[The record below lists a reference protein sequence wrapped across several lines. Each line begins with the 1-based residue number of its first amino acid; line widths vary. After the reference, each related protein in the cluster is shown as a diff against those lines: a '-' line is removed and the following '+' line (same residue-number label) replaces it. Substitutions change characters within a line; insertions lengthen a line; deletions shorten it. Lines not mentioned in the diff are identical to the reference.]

1 MNKYDFKDTIKR
13 IDNNDYIN
21 HSKFNSNNYIKD
33 KIKDNIN
40 DNSIKCFNII
50 FDACKDIA
58 DRKTNN
64 EVNML
69 LVEELSELI
78 KPVIKLERWNWA
90 DEFLRCEYSDIRNN
104 IYEELADVVITLLQ
118 FIYKN
123 DIIYK
128 DLVDKISDKLLR
140 LYDIKYGEIK

>member
-13 IDNNDYIN
+13 IDNNN
-21 HSKFNSNNYIKD
+21 FSKD
-33 KIKDNIN
+33 KLKNNIN
-40 DNSIKCFNII
+40 DNSIKVFNII
-50 FDACKDIA
+50 FDSCKDIA

-104 IYEELADVVITLLQ
+104 IYEELADVIITLLQ

-128 DLVDKISDKLLR
+128 DLVDKISEKLLR
-140 LYDIKYGEIK
+140 LYDTKPNEK

>member
-33 KIKDNIN
+33 TLKNNIN
-40 DNSIKCFNII
+40 DNSIKAFNIVY
-50 FDACKDIA
+50 DACKDIA

-78 KPVIKLERWNWA
+78 KPIIKLERWNWA

-104 IYEELADVVITLLQ
+104 IYEELADVIITLLQ

-128 DLVDKISDKLLR
+128 DLIDKISEKLLR
-140 LYDIKYGEIK
+140 LYDTNPIQK

>member
-13 IDNNDYIN
+13 IDNNN
-21 HSKFNSNNYIKD
+21 FSKD
-33 KIKDNIN
+33 KLKNNIN

-78 KPVIKLERWNWA
+78 KPIIKLERWNWA

-104 IYEELADVVITLLQ
+104 IYEELADVIITLLQ

-128 DLVDKISDKLLR
+128 DLVDKISEKLLR
-140 LYDIKYGEIK
+140 LYDTKPI

>member
-13 IDNNDYIN
+13 IDNNN
-21 HSKFNSNNYIKD
+21 FSKD
-33 KIKDNIN
+33 KLKNNIN
-40 DNSIKCFNII
+40 DNSIKAFNII

-78 KPVIKLERWNWA
+78 KPIIKLERWNWA
-90 DEFLRCEYSDIRNN
+90 DEFLRCEYIDIRNN
-104 IYEELADVVITLLQ
+104 IYEELADVIITLLQ

-140 LYDIKYGEIK
+140 LYDTKQ

>member
-13 IDNNDYIN
+13 IDNNN
-21 HSKFNSNNYIKD
+21 FSKD
-33 KIKDNIN
+33 KLKNNIN

-78 KPVIKLERWNWA
+78 KPIIKLERWNWA
-90 DEFLRCEYSDIRNN
+90 DEFLRFEYSDIRNN
-104 IYEELADVVITLLQ
+104 IYEELADVIITLLQ

-123 DIIYK
+123 DVIYK

-140 LYDIKYGEIK
+140 FYDTKPNEK

>member
-13 IDNNDYIN
+13 IDNNN
-21 HSKFNSNNYIKD
+21 FSKD
-33 KIKDNIN
+33 KLKNNIN

-50 FDACKDIA
+50 YDACKDIA

-78 KPVIKLERWNWA
+78 KPIIKLERWNWA

-104 IYEELADVVITLLQ
+104 IYEELADVIITLLQ

-140 LYDIKYGEIK
+140 FYDTKPNEK

>member
-13 IDNNDYIN
+13 IDNN
-21 HSKFNSNNYIKD
+21 NYIKD
-33 KIKDNIN
+33 RLKNNIN
-40 DNSIKCFNII
+40 DNSIKVFNII

-58 DRKTNN
+58 DKKTNN

-78 KPVIKLERWNWA
+78 KPIIKLERWNWA

-104 IYEELADVVITLLQ
+104 IYEELADVIITLLQ

-128 DLVDKISDKLLR
+128 DLVDKISEKLLR
-140 LYDIKYGEIK
+140 LYDTKYGRK

>member
-13 IDNNDYIN
+13 IDN
-21 HSKFNSNNYIKD
+21 NNYIKD

-40 DNSIKCFNII
+40 DNSIKCFNIVYN
-50 FDACKDIA
+50 ACKDIA

-78 KPVIKLERWNWA
+78 KPIIKLERWNWA

-104 IYEELADVVITLLQ
+104 IYEELADVIITLLQ

-128 DLVDKISDKLLR
+128 DLIDKISEKLLR
-140 LYDIKYGEIK
+140 LYDTKPIQK

>member
-13 IDNNDYIN
+13 IDNN
-21 HSKFNSNNYIKD
+21 NYIKD
-33 KIKDNIN
+33 TLKNNIN
-40 DNSIKCFNII
+40 DNSIKAFNII

-58 DRKTNN
+58 DRKTNS

-104 IYEELADVVITLLQ
+104 IYEELADVIITLLQ

-128 DLVDKISDKLLR
+128 DLVDKISEKLLR
-140 LYDIKYGEIK
+140 LYDTNPIQK

>member
-13 IDNNDYIN
+13 IDNN
-21 HSKFNSNNYIKD
+21 NYIKD
-33 KIKDNIN
+33 KLKNNIN
-40 DNSIKCFNII
+40 DNSIKAFNII

-58 DRKTNN
+58 DRKTNS

-104 IYEELADVVITLLQ
+104 IYEELADVIITLLQ

-128 DLVDKISDKLLR
+128 DLVDKISEKLLR
-140 LYDIKYGEIK
+140 LYDTNPIQK

>member
-13 IDNNDYIN
+13 IDNN
-21 HSKFNSNNYIKD
+21 NYIKD
-33 KIKDNIN
+33 KLKNNIN
-40 DNSIKCFNII
+40 DNSIKAFNII

-69 LVEELSELI
+69 LIEELSELI
-78 KPVIKLERWNWA
+78 KPIIKLERWNWA

-104 IYEELADVVITLLQ
+104 IYEELADVIITLLQ

-140 LYDIKYGEIK
+140 LYDTKPNEK

>member
-13 IDNNDYIN
+13 IDNN
-21 HSKFNSNNYIKD
+21 NYIKD
-33 KIKDNIN
+33 KFKNNIN
-40 DNSIKCFNII
+40 DNSIKAFNII

-78 KPVIKLERWNWA
+78 KPIIKLERWNWA
-90 DEFLRCEYSDIRNN
+90 DEFLRCEYTDIRNN
-104 IYEELADVVITLLQ
+104 IYEELADVIITLLQ

>member
-33 KIKDNIN
+33 NIN

-64 EVNML
+64 EVSML

-78 KPVIKLERWNWA
+78 KPIIKLERWNWA

-104 IYEELADVVITLLQ
+104 IYEELADVIIMLLQ

-140 LYDIKYGEIK
+140 FYETKPEQK

>member
-13 IDNNDYIN
+13 IDNN
-21 HSKFNSNNYIKD
+21 NYIKD
-33 KIKDNIN
+33 KLKNNIN
-40 DNSIKCFNII
+40 DNSIKAFNII
-50 FDACKDIA
+50 FDACKDNA
-58 DRKTNN
+58 DRKTNS

-78 KPVIKLERWNWA
+78 KPIIKLERWNWA

-104 IYEELADVVITLLQ
+104 IYEEVADVIITLLQ

>member
-13 IDNNDYIN
+13 IDNN
-21 HSKFNSNNYIKD
+21 NYIKD
-33 KIKDNIN
+33 TLKNNIN
-40 DNSIKCFNII
+40 DNSIKAFNII

-58 DRKTNN
+58 DRKSNN

-90 DEFLRCEYSDIRNN
+90 DEFLRCEYIDIRNN
-104 IYEELADVVITLLQ
+104 IYEELADVIITLLQ

-128 DLVDKISDKLLR
+128 DLVDKISEKLLR
-140 LYDIKYGEIK
+140 LYDTKPIQK

>member
-13 IDNNDYIN
+13 IDNN
-21 HSKFNSNNYIKD
+21 NYIKD
-33 KIKDNIN
+33 KLKNNIN
-40 DNSIKCFNII
+40 DNSIKAFNII
-50 FDACKDIA
+50 FDACRDIA

-69 LVEELSELI
+69 LVEEFSELI
-78 KPVIKLERWNWA
+78 KPIIKLERWNWA
-90 DEFLRCEYSDIRNN
+90 DEFLRCEYTDIRNN
-104 IYEELADVVITLLQ
+104 IYEELADVIITLLQ

>member
-1 MNKYDFKDTIKR
+1 MNKYNFKDTIKR

-33 KIKDNIN
+33 NIKDNIN

-104 IYEELADVVITLLQ
+104 IYEELADVIIMLLQ

-140 LYDIKYGEIK
+140 FYDTKPNEK

>member
-13 IDNNDYIN
+13 IDNNN
-21 HSKFNSNNYIKD
+21 FSKD
-33 KIKDNIN
+33 KLKNNIN
-40 DNSIKCFNII
+40 DNSIKAFNII

-104 IYEELADVVITLLQ
+104 IYEELADVIITLLQ

-128 DLVDKISDKLLR
+128 DLVDKISEKLLR
-140 LYDIKYGEIK
+140 LYDTKPNEK

>member
-13 IDNNDYIN
+13 IDNNNNIN

-33 KIKDNIN
+33 TLKNNIN
-40 DNSIKCFNII
+40 DNSIKAFNII

-78 KPVIKLERWNWA
+78 KPIIKLERWNWA

-104 IYEELADVVITLLQ
+104 IYEELADVIITLLQ

-128 DLVDKISDKLLR
+128 DLVDKISEKLLR
-140 LYDIKYGEIK
+140 LYDTNPIQK

>member
-13 IDNNDYIN
+13 IDNN
-21 HSKFNSNNYIKD
+21 NYIKD
-33 KIKDNIN
+33 KLKNNIN
-40 DNSIKCFNII
+40 DNSIKAFNII

-58 DRKTNN
+58 DRKTNS

-104 IYEELADVVITLLQ
+104 IYEELADVIITLLQ

-128 DLVDKISDKLLR
+128 DLVDKICEKLLR
-140 LYDIKYGEIK
+140 LYDTKPNEK

>member
-13 IDNNDYIN
+13 IDNNN
-21 HSKFNSNNYIKD
+21 FSKD
-33 KIKDNIN
+33 KLKNNIN

-78 KPVIKLERWNWA
+78 KPIIKLERWNWA
-90 DEFLRCEYSDIRNN
+90 DEFLRCEYTDIRNN
-104 IYEELADVVITLLQ
+104 IYEELADVIITLLQ

>member
-13 IDNNDYIN
+13 IDN
-21 HSKFNSNNYIKD
+21 NNYIKD

-58 DRKTNN
+58 DRKTNS

-78 KPVIKLERWNWA
+78 KPIIKLERWNWA
-90 DEFLRCEYSDIRNN
+90 DEFLRCEYKDIISNL
-104 IYEELADVVITLLQ
+104 YEELSDVIIMLLQ

-128 DLVDKISDKLLR
+128 DLVDKITDKLLR
-140 LYDIKYGEIK
+140 VYETKFGEKQ

>member
-13 IDNNDYIN
+13 IDNNN
-21 HSKFNSNNYIKD
+21 FSKD
-33 KIKDNIN
+33 KLKNNIN
-40 DNSIKCFNII
+40 DNSIKAFNII

-104 IYEELADVVITLLQ
+104 IYEELADVIIMLLQ

-123 DIIYK
+123 DVIYK

-140 LYDIKYGEIK
+140 FYDTKPNEK

>member
-13 IDNNDYIN
+13 IDNNN
-21 HSKFNSNNYIKD
+21 FSKD
-33 KIKDNIN
+33 KLKNNIN
-40 DNSIKCFNII
+40 DNSIKAFNII

-90 DEFLRCEYSDIRNN
+90 DEFLRCEYTDIRNN
-104 IYEELADVVITLLQ
+104 IYEELADVIITLLQ

-128 DLVDKISDKLLR
+128 DLVDKISEKLLR
-140 LYDIKYGEIK
+140 LYDTKPNEK

>member
-13 IDNNDYIN
+13 IDNN
-21 HSKFNSNNYIKD
+21 NYIKD
-33 KIKDNIN
+33 KLKNNIN
-40 DNSIKCFNII
+40 DNSIKAFNII
-50 FDACKDIA
+50 FDACRDIA

-78 KPVIKLERWNWA
+78 KPIIKLERWNWA
-90 DEFLRCEYSDIRNN
+90 DEFLRCEYTDIRNN
-104 IYEELADVVITLLQ
+104 IYEELADVIITLLQ

>member
-13 IDNNDYIN
+13 IDNN
-21 HSKFNSNNYIKD
+21 NYIKD
-33 KIKDNIN
+33 KLKNNIN
-40 DNSIKCFNII
+40 DNSIKAFNII

-78 KPVIKLERWNWA
+78 KPIIKLERWNWA

-104 IYEELADVVITLLQ
+104 IYEELADVIITLLQ

-123 DIIYK
+123 DVIYK

-140 LYDIKYGEIK
+140 FYDTKPNEK

>member
-1 MNKYDFKDTIKR
+1 MNKYNFKDTIKR
-13 IDNNDYIN
+13 IDNN
-21 HSKFNSNNYIKD
+21 NYIKD
-33 KIKDNIN
+33 KLKNNIN
-40 DNSIKCFNII
+40 DNSIKAFNII

-78 KPVIKLERWNWA
+78 KPIIKLERWNWA
-90 DEFLRCEYSDIRNN
+90 DEFLRCEYTDIRNN
-104 IYEELADVVITLLQ
+104 IYEELADVIITLLQ

-140 LYDIKYGEIK
+140 FYDTKPNEK

>member
-13 IDNNDYIN
+13 IDNN
-21 HSKFNSNNYIKD
+21 NYIKD
-33 KIKDNIN
+33 RLKNNIN
-40 DNSIKCFNII
+40 DNSIKAFNII

-104 IYEELADVVITLLQ
+104 IYEELADVIITLLQ

>member
-13 IDNNDYIN
+13 IDNNN
-21 HSKFNSNNYIKD
+21 FSKD
-33 KIKDNIN
+33 KLKNNIN
-40 DNSIKCFNII
+40 DNSIKAFNII

-78 KPVIKLERWNWA
+78 KPIIKLERWNWA

-104 IYEELADVVITLLQ
+104 IYEELADVIITLLQ

-128 DLVDKISDKLLR
+128 DLIDKISEKLLR
-140 LYDIKYGEIK
+140 LYDTKPNEK

>member
-1 MNKYDFKDTIKR
+1 MNKYNFKDTIKR
-13 IDNNDYIN
+13 IDNNNNIN
-21 HSKFNSNNYIKD
+21 HSKFNSSNYIKD
-33 KIKDNIN
+33 TLKNNIN
-40 DNSIKCFNII
+40 DNSIKAFNII

-64 EVNML
+64 EVNIL
-69 LVEELSELI
+69 FVEELSELI

-90 DEFLRCEYSDIRNN
+90 DEFLRCEYSDIRNS
-104 IYEELADVVITLLQ
+104 IYEELADVIITLLQ

-128 DLVDKISDKLLR
+128 DLVDKISEKLLR
-140 LYDIKYGEIK
+140 LYDTKYGRK

>member
-13 IDNNDYIN
+13 IDNNN
-21 HSKFNSNNYIKD
+21 FSKD
-33 KIKDNIN
+33 KLKNNIN
-40 DNSIKCFNII
+40 DNSIKAFNII

-104 IYEELADVVITLLQ
+104 IYEELADVIITLLQ

-128 DLVDKISDKLLR
+128 DLVDKICEKLLR
-140 LYDIKYGEIK
+140 LYDTKPI

>member
-1 MNKYDFKDTIKR
+1 MNENELKA
-13 IDNNDYIN
+13 
-21 HSKFNSNNYIKD
+21 
-33 KIKDNIN
+33 
-40 DNSIKCFNII
+40 FNII
-50 FDACKDIA
+50 SDACKDIA

-78 KPVIKLERWNWA
+78 KPIIKLERWNWA
-90 DEFLRCEYSDIRNN
+90 DEFLRCEYSDIRNS
-104 IYEELADVVITLLQ
+104 IYEELADVIIMLLQ

-128 DLVDKISDKLLR
+128 DLVDKITEKLLR
-140 LYDIKYGEIK
+140 FYDTKPIQK

>member
-13 IDNNDYIN
+13 IDNN
-21 HSKFNSNNYIKD
+21 NYIKD
-33 KIKDNIN
+33 KLKNNIN
-40 DNSIKCFNII
+40 DNSIKAFNII

-58 DRKTNN
+58 DRKTNS

-90 DEFLRCEYSDIRNN
+90 DEFLRCEYSDIRNS
-104 IYEELADVVITLLQ
+104 IYEELADVIIMLLQ

-140 LYDIKYGEIK
+140 FYDTKQNEK

>member
-13 IDNNDYIN
+13 IDNNN
-21 HSKFNSNNYIKD
+21 FSKD
-33 KIKDNIN
+33 KLKNNIN
-40 DNSIKCFNII
+40 DNSIKAFNII

-58 DRKTNN
+58 DRKTNS

-78 KPVIKLERWNWA
+78 KPIIKLERWNWA

-104 IYEELADVVITLLQ
+104 IYEELADVIITLLQ

-128 DLVDKISDKLLR
+128 DLVDKISEKLLR
-140 LYDIKYGEIK
+140 LYDTKPNEK

>member
-13 IDNNDYIN
+13 IDNN
-21 HSKFNSNNYIKD
+21 NYIKD
-33 KIKDNIN
+33 KLKNNIN
-40 DNSIKCFNII
+40 DNSIKAFNII

-104 IYEELADVVITLLQ
+104 IYEELADVIITLLQ

>member
-13 IDNNDYIN
+13 IDNN
-21 HSKFNSNNYIKD
+21 NYIKD
-33 KIKDNIN
+33 TLKNNIN
-40 DNSIKCFNII
+40 DNSIKAFNII

-58 DRKTNN
+58 DRKSNN

-69 LVEELSELI
+69 VVEELSELI

-104 IYEELADVVITLLQ
+104 IYEELADVIITLLQ

-128 DLVDKISDKLLR
+128 DLVDKISEKLLR
-140 LYDIKYGEIK
+140 LYDTNPIQK

>member
-13 IDNNDYIN
+13 IDNN
-21 HSKFNSNNYIKD
+21 NYIKD
-33 KIKDNIN
+33 RLKNNIN
-40 DNSIKCFNII
+40 DNSIKAFNII

-58 DRKTNN
+58 DRKTNS

-104 IYEELADVVITLLQ
+104 IYEELADVIITLLQ

-128 DLVDKISDKLLR
+128 DLLDEISKKLIR
-140 LYDIKYGEIK
+140 VYETKFGEK